1 MIITPISRQFESQEG
16 ITLLTQIIDMKIKF
30 HESKIQDDATEEDI
44 KYRESKIIQL
54 QRTRNEITN
63 REKFPRE
70 QLNIVA
76 DTTIS

>member
-1 MIITPISRQFESQEG
+1 MIISLISGQFETKEG
-16 ITLLTQIIDMKIKF
+16 IKLLTQIIDMKIKF
-30 HESKIQDDATEEDI
+30 HENKIQGDATEEDI

-63 REKFPRE
+63 GSKFPSE

-76 DTTIS
+76 SATIS